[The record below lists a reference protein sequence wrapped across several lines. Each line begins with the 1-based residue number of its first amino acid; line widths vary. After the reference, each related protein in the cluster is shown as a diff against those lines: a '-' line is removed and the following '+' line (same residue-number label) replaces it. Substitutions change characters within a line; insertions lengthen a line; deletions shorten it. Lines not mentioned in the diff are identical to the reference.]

1 MGFSQ
6 KIKIISLSIVLLP
19 LLVATTVITLLG
31 RTELFREAESRLV
44 AVREIKE
51 QNIAAM
57 LHDFRAG
64 LEVAASAV
72 AELPQLEQT
81 ESLTP
86 FFSAINQQLGF
97 YDLFVINSA
106 GDIIYTVARE
116 SDLHTNLQH
125 GPYRDS
131 GLGRL
136 FQQLRAQD
144 NQVLMEDFSPYA
156 PSNNEAAAFLGKA
169 ITLNQER
176 VYVAAQLSIDK
187 INSVMQI
194 RAGMGES
201 GETYLVGSD
210 FRMRSDSY
218 LDPQQR
224 NIQASFRGTVAANGV
239 DTEAVREALAGQ
251 NGVMHVID
259 YNNNAVLSAFAPLN
273 VFGVRWALLAEI
285 DVAEIAAP
293 ARRMLFTG
301 IGISLAALL
310 LAILAAELVCR
321 LVIRPLGGEPEQMC
335 RLTSVIASG
344 DFTTELM
351 VPEHPG
357 HVMGWLAK
365 MQHRLKGLISQLL
378 GISRELENTATQ
390 NSAAITQAD
399 GSIQLQAR
407 ETDMLATAVEEM
419 SYAAAE
425 IGKNTAYAADEV
437 KGCNNSSLT
446 LTAALNATSESLQ
459 QTLARFAHIHHEVGE
474 LDQDSRKIGQVF
486 SVINSIAEQTNLLA
500 LNAAIEAA
508 RAGEH
513 GRGFAVVAD
522 EVRQLAFRVQ
532 EAIKE
537 ISLVLNGIS
546 GKATS
551 LATHSGF
558 CSEAAQQ
565 TLQQSNAMAKAVN
578 DIYQRLAVLKDLMT
592 QTATAA
598 EEQTTVS
605 ATLANSISRL
615 SAAAEENSTAI
626 SQVASSTRQLL
637 GMAQSLGQSAG
648 QFRV

>member
-1 MGFSQ
+1 MLT
-6 KIKIISLSIVLLP
+6 KTRH
-19 LLVATTVITLLG
+19 ATTFTYSALTL
-31 RTELFREAESRLV
+31 A
-44 AVREIKE
+44 
-51 QNIAAM
+51 
-57 LHDFRAG
+57 
-64 LEVAASAV
+64 LE
-72 AELPQLEQT
+72 
-81 ESLTP
+81 
-86 FFSAINQQLGF
+86 
-97 YDLFVINSA
+97 
-106 GDIIYTVARE
+106 
-116 SDLHTNLQH
+116 
-125 GPYRDS
+125 
-131 GLGRL
+131 
-136 FQQLRAQD
+136 
-144 NQVLMEDFSPYA
+144 
-156 PSNNEAAAFLGKA
+156 
-169 ITLNQER
+169 
-176 VYVAAQLSIDK
+176 
-187 INSVMQI
+187 
-194 RAGMGES
+194 
-201 GETYLVGSD
+201 
-210 FRMRSDSY
+210 
-218 LDPQQR
+218 
-224 NIQASFRGTVAANGV
+224 
-239 DTEAVREALAGQ
+239 
-251 NGVMHVID
+251 VID
-259 YNNNAVLSAFAPLN
+259 YNNIAVLSAFAPVN

-335 RLTSVIASG
+335 QLTSVIASG

-351 VPEHPG
+351 VPEQPG

-390 NSAAITQAD
+390 NSATITQAD
-399 GSIQLQAR
+399 GTIQLQAR

-425 IGKNTAYAADEV
+425 IGKNTAYAAGEV
-437 KGCNNSSLT
+437 KGCNDSSLT

-474 LDQDSRKIGQVF
+474 LDQDSRKFGQVF

-565 TLQQSNAMAKAVN
+565 TLQQSKAMANAVN
-578 DIYQRLAVLKDLMT
+578 DIYQRLAVLKNLMT

>member
-6 KIKIISLSIVLLP
+6 KIKIISLCIVLLP
-19 LLVATTVITLLG
+19 LLIATSVITLLG
-31 RTELFREAESRLV
+31 RAELFREAESRLV

-51 QNIAAM
+51 QKIAAM
-57 LHDFRAG
+57 LDDFRAG

-106 GDIIYTVARE
+106 GDVIYTVARE

-136 FQQLRAQD
+136 FQQLRARD
-144 NQVLMEDFSPYA
+144 NQVLMEDFAPYA

-194 RAGMGES
+194 RAGMGDS

-239 DTEAVREALAGQ
+239 DTKAVREALAGQ
-251 NGVMHVID
+251 SGVMQVID
-259 YNNNAVLSAFAPLN
+259 YNNNAVLSAFAPVN

-301 IGISLAALL
+301 IGISLAALV

-321 LVIRPLGGEPEQMC
+321 LVIRPLGGEPEHMC
-335 RLTSVIASG
+335 QLTSVIASG

-351 VPEHPG
+351 VPEQPG

-365 MQHRLKGLISQLL
+365 MQHTLKGLISQLL

-425 IGKNTAYAADEV
+425 IGKNSARAADEV
-437 KGCNNSSLT
+437 GGANSASEQ
-446 LTAALNATSESLQ
+446 LTAALSATSNSLK
-459 QTLARFAHIHHEVGE
+459 QTLARFSHIHQEVGE

-537 ISLVLNGIS
+537 ISSVLNGIS

-558 CSEAAQQ
+558 CSEAAQL
-565 TLQQSNAMAKAVN
+565 TLQQSNAMADTVN
-578 DIYQRLAVLKDLMT
+578 DIHQRLAVLKDLMT

-605 ATLANSISRL
+605 ATLASSISRL

>member
-136 FQQLRAQD
+136 FQQLRARD

-194 RAGMGES
+194 RAGMGDS

-239 DTEAVREALAGQ
+239 DTKAVREALAGQ
-251 NGVMHVID
+251 NGVMQVID

-293 ARRMLFTG
+293 ARRMLFTD

-335 RLTSVIASG
+335 QLTSVIASG

-351 VPEHPG
+351 VPEQPG

-365 MQHRLKGLISQLL
+365 MQHTLKGLISQLL

-437 KGCNNSSLT
+437 KGCNNSSLQ

-537 ISLVLNGIS
+537 ISSVLNGIT
-546 GKATS
+546 GKAAS

-565 TLQQSNAMAKAVN
+565 TLQQSNAMANAVN